1 MLAGISVEYYLRLER
16 GRAHNPSPQI
26 LEALA
31 RALRLDGNA
40 TQHLRDLAGP
50 TGPDTSDSEAGA
62 HALAEVIDQFSMP
75 AIVANRYQD
84 VLAANPIARA
94 LSPEF
99 TPGQSFMRW
108 RVLAPAARKLYVDW
122 DEATASAVGGLRDLA
137 GPCPND
143 PRMRELIAELS
154 AASARFR
161 ELWWRGEV
169 GYRAG
174 IIHMRHA
181 QVGELYLYRNRLNAP
196 NPDGPVSGRSSP
208 ASNDSD
214 SAARMDR
221 SKTWSTSTVLLACRQ
236 PSGTSTPLASMA
248 VTSTAR
254 MVVTVLLALSIL
266 TVHHESPSI
275 GLLAHDGTS
284 FRA

>member
-1 MLAGISVEYYLRLER
+1 MITGTAKFNALGDFLRARRDQVRPEEVGLVPGARRRAPGLRREELAMLAGISVEYYLRLER

-31 RALRLDGNA
+31 RALQLDRNA

-62 HALAEVIDQFSMP
+62 HALADVIDQFSMP

-99 TPGQSFMRW
+99 TPRQSFLRW
-108 RVLAPAARKLYVDW
+108 RVLNPAARKLYVDW

-143 PRMRELIAELS
+143 PRMRALITEMS

-161 ELWWRGEV
+161 ELWCRGEV
-169 GYRAG
+169 GYRTG
-174 IIHMRHA
+174 IDHMRHP
-181 QVGELYLYRNRLNAP
+181 QIGELYLYRSRLNAP
-196 NPDGPVSGRSSP
+196 YPGGQHVLTWRAEPG
-208 ASNDSD
+208 SD
-214 SAARMDR
+214 SAEALEELR
-221 SKTWSTSTVLLACRQ
+221 SLSMHQRYDLA
-236 PSGTSTPLASMA
+236 A
-248 VTSTAR
+248 V
-254 MVVTVLLALSIL
+254 
-266 TVHHESPSI
+266 
-275 GLLAHDGTS
+275 
-284 FRA
+284 

>member
-1 MLAGISVEYYLRLER
+1 MITGTAKVNALGDFLRARRDQVRPEEVGLVPGARRRAPGLRREELALLAGISVEYCLRLER

-62 HALAEVIDQFSMP
+62 HAFAEVIDQFSMP

-99 TPGQSFMRW
+99 TPGKSFLRW
-108 RVLAPAARKLYVDW
+108 RVLDPAARKLYVDW
-122 DEATASAVGGLRDLA
+122 DEATASVVGGLRDLA

-143 PRMRELIAELS
+143 PRMRALITEMS

-161 ELWWRGEV
+161 KLWYRGEV
-169 GYRAG
+169 GYRTG
-174 IIHMRHA
+174 IDHLRHP
-181 QVGELYLYRNRLNAP
+181 QIGELYLYRSRLNAP
-196 NPDGPVSGRSSP
+196 YPGGQHVLTWRAEPG
-208 ASNDSD
+208 SD
-214 SAARMDR
+214 SANALVELR
-221 SKTWSTSTVLLACRQ
+221 SLSMHQLYDLA
-236 PSGTSTPLASMA
+236 A
-248 VTSTAR
+248 V
-254 MVVTVLLALSIL
+254 
-266 TVHHESPSI
+266 
-275 GLLAHDGTS
+275 
-284 FRA
+284 

>member
-99 TPGQSFMRW
+99 TPGQSFLRW
-108 RVLAPAARKLYVDW
+108 RVLDPAARKLYVDW

-143 PRMRELIAELS
+143 PRMRALITEMS

-161 ELWWRGEV
+161 ELWCRGEV
-169 GYRAG
+169 GYRTG
-174 IIHMRHA
+174 IDHMRHT
-181 QVGELYLYRNRLNAP
+181 QIGELYLYRSRLNAP
-196 NPDGPVSGRSSP
+196 YPGGQHVLTWRAEPG
-208 ASNDSD
+208 SD
-214 SAARMDR
+214 SAKALEELR
-221 SKTWSTSTVLLACRQ
+221 SLSMHQLYDLA
-236 PSGTSTPLASMA
+236 A
-248 VTSTAR
+248 V
-254 MVVTVLLALSIL
+254 
-266 TVHHESPSI
+266 
-275 GLLAHDGTS
+275 
-284 FRA
+284 

>member
-1 MLAGISVEYYLRLER
+1 MITGTAKFNALGDFLRARRDQVRPEEVGLVPGARRRAPGLRREELAMLAGISVEYYLRLER

-31 RALRLDGNA
+31 RALQLDRNA

-62 HALAEVIDQFSMP
+62 HALADVIDQFSMP

-99 TPGQSFMRW
+99 TPRQSFLRW
-108 RVLAPAARKLYVDW
+108 RVLNPAARKLYVDW

-143 PRMRELIAELS
+143 PRMRALITEMSS
-154 AASARFR
+154 ASTRFR
-161 ELWWRGEV
+161 ELWCRGEV
-169 GYRAG
+169 GYRTG
-174 IIHMRHA
+174 IDHMRHP
-181 QVGELYLYRNRLNAP
+181 QIGELYLYRSRLNAP
-196 NPDGPVSGRSSP
+196 YPGGQHVLTWRAEPG
-208 ASNDSD
+208 SD
-214 SAARMDR
+214 SAEALEELR
-221 SKTWSTSTVLLACRQ
+221 SLSMHQRYDLA
-236 PSGTSTPLASMA
+236 A
-248 VTSTAR
+248 V
-254 MVVTVLLALSIL
+254 
-266 TVHHESPSI
+266 
-275 GLLAHDGTS
+275 
-284 FRA
+284 

>member
-1 MLAGISVEYYLRLER
+1 MITGTAKVNALGDFLRARRDQVRPEAVGLVPGARRRAPGLRREELAMLAGISVEYYLRLER

-62 HALAEVIDQFSMP
+62 HALAEVIEQCLDAGDRGQQ
-75 AIVANRYQD
+75 VARCLGGKSNC
-84 VLAANPIARA
+84 PSA
-94 LSPEF
+94 LRELPR
-99 TPGQSFMRW
+99 TPGQSFLRW

-143 PRMRELIAELS
+143 PRMRALITEMS

-161 ELWWRGEV
+161 ELWCRAEV
-169 GYRAG
+169 GYRTG
-174 IIHMRHA
+174 IDHMRHT
-181 QVGELYLYRNRLNAP
+181 Q
-196 NPDGPVSGRSSP
+196 
-208 ASNDSD
+208 
-214 SAARMDR
+214 
-221 SKTWSTSTVLLACRQ
+221 
-236 PSGTSTPLASMA
+236 
-248 VTSTAR
+248 
-254 MVVTVLLALSIL
+254 
-266 TVHHESPSI
+266 I
-275 GLLAHDGTS
+275 GGLHP
-284 FRA
+284 F

>member
-1 MLAGISVEYYLRLER
+1 MITGPAKVNAFGDFLRARRDRVRPEEVGLVPGARRRAPGLRREELAMLAGISVEYYLRLER

-31 RALRLDGNA
+31 RALQLDGNA

-99 TPGQSFMRW
+99 TPGQSFLRW
-108 RVLAPAARKLYVDW
+108 RVLDPAARKLYVDW

-143 PRMRELIAELS
+143 PRMRALITEMS

-161 ELWWRGEV
+161 ELWGRGEV
-169 GYRAG
+169 GYRTG
-174 IIHMRHA
+174 IDHMRHP
-181 QVGELYLYRNRLNAP
+181 QIGELYLYRSRLNAP
-196 NPDGPVSGRSSP
+196 YPGGQHVLTWRAEPG
-208 ASNDSD
+208 SD
-214 SAARMDR
+214 SANALAELR
-221 SKTWSTSTVLLACRQ
+221 SLSMHQLYDLA
-236 PSGTSTPLASMA
+236 A
-248 VTSTAR
+248 V
-254 MVVTVLLALSIL
+254 
-266 TVHHESPSI
+266 
-275 GLLAHDGTS
+275 
-284 FRA
+284 